1 MDESLINLRLSPDHK
16 TQSHEVLHARQ
27 DAKMLKATLSPDA
40 KPVESLLTVLES
52 RVEVQP
58 LFSPAL

>member
-16 TQSHEVLHARQ
+16 TQSHEVLHAQ
-27 DAKMLKATLSPDA
+27 EDAKMLKATLSPDA

-52 RVEVQP
+52 RDEVQ
-58 LFSPAL
+58 